1 VIRQTNWWQLGGK
14 KPSLY
19 RNSDGCLPRNFNR
32 AQRRRRLTTGPLEF
46 REDRVDLQGKVKT
59 ALPA

>member
-1 VIRQTNWWQLGGK
+1 VIRQTSWWQLGGK

-19 RNSDGCLPRNFNR
+19 RNSDGCLPRDFNR
-32 AQRRRRLTTGPLEF
+32 ARRRLTTGPLEF
-46 REDRVDLQGKVKT
+46 RVDRVDLQGKVKT

>member
-14 KPSLY
+14 KSSLY

>member
-1 VIRQTNWWQLGGK
+1 MIRQTNWWQLGGK

-19 RNSDGCLPRNFNR
+19 ATASAG
-32 AQRRRRLTTGPLEF
+32 AGWTTGPLEF